1 MSYNLTHV
9 ALVSHLKKLAQLTID
24 SVNSLNTKIQTLSA
38 RYDANVKA
46 STDSSADYA
55 AEVVDARVD
64 TWGGE
69 HGSLGANIRD
79 GQQSE
84 KLERLESD
92 GTLQTQLQTLSE
104 AVLKQAVMIAEIRET
119 LQELKKGR

>member
-1 MSYNLTHV
+1 MSYNENHAT
-9 ALVSHLKKLAQLTID
+9 LVSHLKQLAQRTINA
-24 SVNSLNTKIQTLSA
+24 VNSLNTKIQTLSA

-92 GTLQTQLQTLSE
+92 NTLQTQLQTLSE
-104 AVLKQAVMIAEIRET
+104 AVLNQAVMIAEIRKT
-119 LQELKKGR
+119 LPN